1 MPKNVNWLAMADT
14 ASSKPYRL
22 RTLYL
27 LQSMLVDVFNGVY
40 SFKFQEGILTLTLK
54 TYFLKILII
63 FLKIGS
69 FQKEGFWGV
78 RGGGS

>member
-22 RTLYL
+22 GTLYL
-27 LQSMLVDVFNGVY
+27 LPSMLVDVFNGVY
-40 SFKFQEGILTLTLK
+40 SFKFQEGILTLK

-78 RGGGS
+78 RG